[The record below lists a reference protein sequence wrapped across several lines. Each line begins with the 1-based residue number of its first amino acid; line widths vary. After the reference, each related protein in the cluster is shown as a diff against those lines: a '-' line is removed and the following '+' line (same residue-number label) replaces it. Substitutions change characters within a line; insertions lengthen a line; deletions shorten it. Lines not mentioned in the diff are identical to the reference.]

1 MLVFLVVKRF
11 LILVIFLFSFALSQ
25 QHFNHLNINGVLH
38 DEIGPFYFINYGNN
52 KDAYVLAKDFAEVL
66 ELAYRQD
73 FIANMIYFSLNDKI
87 VSLKATTDIA
97 KGIIKTPD
105 AISIPN
111 KSIDSPMAI
120 IINDKVYVALS
131 PVLYAFG
138 GDSPYNVD
146 DHTLYS
152 SLKLDKQRQTTSTE
166 SNTSTTSSLAT
177 ISKPRIGK
185 QENGGT
191 RVVFD
196 LPAGSSYQ
204 IRVKNNGIYIV
215 FNGQV
220 LIDFEPINN
229 VDANI
234 MRIQSTTFDGLAAI
248 SINPSYFIAENS
260 GYKYALI
267 PAGSSS
273 SLDRLYFDFHRSNR
287 AIVVAGV
294 STEDNSVDISA
305 VTPELTIIKKVV
317 VIDSGHGGKDPGAV
331 SSYAIESNVVL
342 AIALELRDLLEAQ
355 DIEVI
360 LTRDNDHFLELAE
373 RSEFAKPDINLFISI
388 HANSNNVSSANGIE
402 TWVFGEPLDGRM
414 IALANLENGGGEL
427 GKSLTQEAL
436 NYAQSIPG
444 KIYKQE
450 QLRYSLELAEIVQKD
465 MVAATGARDRGVK
478 ENALWVIRKARTPAI
493 LVEVGFITNPIEGI
507 KLTTLAYQEQL
518 AMGLANGVVDFL
530 NKGGL
535 SQ

>member
-11 LILVIFLFSFALSQ
+11 LILVIFLLSFALSQ

-52 KDAYVLAKDFAEVL
+52 KDAYVLAKDFAELL
-66 ELAYRQD
+66 ELGYRQD
-73 FIANMIYFSLNDKI
+73 FIANMIYFSSNDKI

-120 IINDKVYVALS
+120 IVNDKVYIALS

-152 SLKLDKQRQTTSTE
+152 SLKLDNQTPRVGN
-166 SNTSTTSSLAT
+166 NTSTASSLAT

-196 LPAGSSYQ
+196 LPEGSSYQ
-204 IRVKNNGIYIV
+204 IKVKDNGIYIV
-215 FNGQV
+215 FNKQV
-220 LIDFEPINN
+220 LIDFEAINN

-273 SLDRLYFDFHRSNR
+273 SLDRLYFDFHRTDG

-294 STEDNSVDISA
+294 STEDNSVDISS

-331 SSYAIESNVVL
+331 SSYAIESKVVL

-355 DIEVI
+355 GIEVI

-414 IALANLENGGGEL
+414 IALANLENGGGEV

-493 LVEVGFITNPIEGI
+493 LVEVGFITNPIEGV
-507 KLTTLAYQEQL
+507 KLTTLAYQEKI